1 MRDPEAVG
9 RDVAELFAAQA
20 PALFEDLVSS
30 GLLGALDGEARTLA
44 LLEWECFALYA
55 CVRGIVAGG
64 GFNRESGRAIEVL
77 HDTAVPSRLASARS
91 TDAETL
97 RRRVSERYEEYGTIG
112 QEGGASGAATVT
124 ERLGRAAARHMM
136 DAETPPAA
144 AVETIGHLHESLAEG
159 VAEIVRDAE

>member
-1 MRDPEAVG
+1 MRDPDAVG
-9 RDVAELFAAQA
+9 RAVAELFATQS
-20 PALFEDLVSS
+20 PMLFDDLASS
-30 GLLGALDGEARTLA
+30 GVLGALDPAARTRA

-64 GFNRESGRAIEVL
+64 GFNQETGRAIEAL
-77 HDTAVPSRLASARS
+77 HETAVPARLASAS
-91 TDAETL
+91 VTDAETI

-124 ERLGRAAARHMM
+124 ERLGRAAARHML
-136 DAETPPAA
+136 DADAPPAA
-144 AVETIGHLHESLAEG
+144 TVETIGHLHESLTEG